1 VEALHALAGLL
12 THPLAILV
20 VAVVTVLGMILVLRI
35 HAFLALITAA
45 LVVSLLA
52 PGPAVEKIERVAVAF
67 GTTAGKIGLVI
78 AMAAVIGRC
87 LIDSGAADR
96 VVRMF
101 MRLLGEKRAP
111 ISLMSSGFVLS
122 IPVFFDTVFYL
133 LLPLARSMHRR
144 TGQKYLLLILA
155 MGAGASITHSLVPPT
170 PGPLY
175 IAGELNIDL
184 GTMIMMGLAVAAPTA
199 VIILLF
205 IRALTRFIDIPMRPI
220 EGAGPEPDPLPDE
233 ALPGLLVSLLP
244 IVLPVLLISANT
256 VAGTL
261 AKAQDAGVLAQR
273 VAACTAVVGN
283 ANLAMLIS
291 AAIALAVLKR
301 QRRLDRR
308 DLARIIESAL
318 MSGGV
323 IILITSAGGAFG
335 AMLQAAGIGD
345 AIEGFFGTG
354 AQAMGGSKL
363 ILLAFLIA
371 FLLKF
376 AQGSSTVSML
386 TTSGIMVGLIPAL
399 GQAGVDP
406 NLGFHPVY
414 LATAIGFG
422 AQCGNWMNDSGFW
435 IFAKMGGLTET
446 EGLKTWTVTVS
457 GLSIIGLLIT
467 LLYAALL
474 PMA

>member
-1 VEALHALAGLL
+1 
-12 THPLAILV
+12 
-20 VAVVTVLGMILVLRI
+20 
-35 HAFLALITAA
+35 
-45 LVVSLLA
+45 
-52 PGPAVEKIERVAVAF
+52 
-67 GTTAGKIGLVI
+67 
-78 AMAAVIGRC
+78 
-87 LIDSGAADR
+87 
-96 VVRMF
+96 
-101 MRLLGEKRAP
+101 
-111 ISLMSSGFVLS
+111 
-122 IPVFFDTVFYL
+122 
-133 LLPLARSMHRR
+133 
-144 TGQKYLLLILA
+144 
-155 MGAGASITHSLVPPT
+155 
-170 PGPLY
+170 
-175 IAGELNIDL
+175 
-184 GTMIMMGLAVAAPTA
+184 MIMMGLAVAAPTA

-205 IRALTRFIDIPMRPI
+205 IRVLTRFIDIPMRPI

-261 AKAQDAGVLAQR
+261 AKAQDAGVVAQR
-273 VAACTAVVGN
+273 VAAVTAVVGN
-283 ANLAMLIS
+283 ANLAMLLS
-291 AAIALAVLKR
+291 AAIALLVLKR
-301 QRRLDRR
+301 QRHLGRR

-363 ILLAFLIA
+363 IVLAFLIA

-399 GQAGVDP
+399 GQPGVDP
-406 NLGFHPVY
+406 NMGFHPVY

-435 IFAKMGGLTET
+435 IFAKMGGLS
-446 EGLKTWTVTVS
+446 V
-457 GLSIIGLLIT
+457 IGLLIT